1 MFSLFSKGPRFSE
14 KPPSPA
20 YSSLGEDGKLDPS
33 YRSSAEEEDSIPM
46 VPNGY
51 KQSRLS
57 RGIIATLIINFI
69 LILILVGMLM
79 AQRAS
84 HKNDLK
90 EISSHKNDLK
100 GTSSSHSPIPKC
112 TPPARTL
119 ILLTPLT
126 PTSSKTN
133 QEIQY

>member
-14 KPPSPA
+14 KLPYPA
-20 YSSLGEDGKLDPS
+20 YSSLGEGGELDPS
-33 YRSSAEEEDSIPM
+33 YRSSAEEEDSSPM
-46 VPNGY
+46 VPNDY

-84 HKNDLK
+84 HKNDIK
-90 EISSHKNDLK
+90 E
-100 GTSSSHSPIPKC
+100 TSSSHSPIPKC
-112 TPPARTL
+112 TLPIRTL
-119 ILLTPLT
+119 IFPTPLT
-126 PTSSKTN
+126 STSSRAN
-133 QEIQY
+133 QEVQY